1 VLQSLKQDPTTQDV
15 PVVVLSVNEDRAHA
29 LALGAAEH
37 IVKPCD
43 RDVLAATV
51 MRFARRRPDAAVNV
65 SPAAQH
71 KAAGQAR
78 S

>member
-1 VLQSLKQDPTTQDV
+1 
-15 PVVVLSVNEDRAHA
+15 
-29 LALGAAEH
+29 
-37 IVKPCD
+37 
-43 RDVLAATV
+43 